1 MAFQLAEEQ
10 NSIVLAPVD
19 WNIKVIAVPGSGKS
33 TVLVYRVG
41 HLLQSGIDAD
51 RILVVMF
58 NDSAAVNFRN
68 DLEQLEYMHLPEVRT
83 YHSYA
88 KKIGFLLEKSGV
100 IPAQNF
106 MPESYKYKRFY
117 KECLSQ
123 FIPPHLHKKMQV
135 TSSVTV
141 SAFAKFNELCK
152 SSLLEPEVVFSQFH
166 YSEQLFPF
174 IEAYRQSEQKR
185 KAENIQFFPDLI
197 YDIVMLHR
205 EHPDLLRRFINKYDV
220 VMVDEY
226 QDANAASHTL
236 VKIISGTK
244 ACVNVVGDDD
254 QTIYDFTGASPRF
267 LKDEI
272 DRDFN
277 DVKLFKLTKT
287 FRYGHTAALV
297 ANNIIHNN
305 SDRIDKIC
313 ISGRNDLNTNFS
325 IAHYD
330 DLHADIKQSDL
341 IDNIKQFLLDGGT
354 YSDIAILIRSYS
366 STFTLELALLRSG
379 FPYFISKDSKTIL
392 DSLNTAFLSDMLV
405 LLSENSSKAEKS
417 GALQRFLVSFL
428 WGVDGS
434 KLSHAIEMIFL
445 GDADKSISAFTKSYS
460 TSLSQYEFDIITRR
474 IKAVHIVLKS
484 RNKETGY
491 LLQRLFKEAR
501 FESFF
506 NKKRNGHV
514 ELKKLTLLLDFYAS
528 LDDNIDVALGIINEL
543 KELTTQ
549 STDANAIQFCTLHKS
564 KGLAWPYVI
573 MAHCE
578 EGVCPSIDCGTD
590 PYQIQVERRLF
601 YVGMTRVRNK
611 LTLHL
616 PRDKKLTRSLNAYSG
631 SMEKVDHFRPN
642 LASRFV
648 YESNL
653 LSAVQIGFEL
663 YKQVNRSNI
672 FSSDNRRLYNCYLEA
687 VGVDYRISGLG
698 GEV

>member
-10 NSIVLAPVD
+10 NSIVLAPVK

-51 RILVVMF
+51 KILVVMF
-58 NDSAAVNFRN
+58 NDSAAVNFKN

-88 KKIGFLLEKSGV
+88 KKIGFLLAKSGV
-100 IPAQNF
+100 IPPQKFA
-106 MPESYKYKRFY
+106 PESYKYKQFY
-117 KECLSQ
+117 KECLAL
-123 FIPPHLHKKMQV
+123 FIPVHLHKKMQV
-135 TSSVTV
+135 NSSTTV
-141 SAFAKFNELCK
+141 ASFTKFNELCK
-152 SSLLEPEVVFSQFH
+152 SSLLEPAVVFSQFNYPEH
-166 YSEQLFPF
+166 LFPF
-174 IEAYRQSEQKR
+174 VEAYRQSENKR
-185 KAENIQFFPDLI
+185 KAEQIQFFPDLI
-197 YDIVMLHR
+197 YDIIMLHKSQ
-205 EHPDLLRRFINKYDV
+205 PDLLRRFINKYDV

-226 QDANAASHTL
+226 QDANAASHAL
-236 VKIISGTK
+236 VKLIAGSR
-244 ACVNVVGDDD
+244 ASVNVVGDDD

-267 LKDEI
+267 LKNEI

-297 ANNIIHNN
+297 ANNIIYNN
-305 SDRIDKIC
+305 TDRIEKIC
-313 ISGRNDLNTNFS
+313 ISGRNDLNTHFS

-330 DLHADIKQSDL
+330 DLDADIEQSDL
-341 IDNIKQFLLDGGT
+341 INNIKQFLLDGGT
-354 YSDIAILIRSYS
+354 YSDIAILIRGYS

-379 FPYFISKDSKTIL
+379 FPYFISKESKTIL
-392 DSLNTAFLSDMLV
+392 DSPNTQFLTDMLV
-405 LLSENSSKAEKS
+405 LLSQRSSKAEKTH
-417 GALQRFLVSFL
+417 ALQRFLVSFL

-434 KLSHAIEMIFL
+434 KLSHVIEMIFL
-445 GDADKSISAFTKSYS
+445 GDTDKSVSAFTESYS
-460 TSLSQYEFDIITRR
+460 GVLSQYEFDTITRR
-474 IKAVHIVLKS
+474 IKAVNIVLKS
-484 RNKETGY
+484 RKNETGY

-506 NKKRNGHV
+506 NKKRKGHI
-514 ELKKLTLLLDFYAS
+514 ELKKLGLLLEFYAT
-528 LDDNIDVALGIINEL
+528 LDDNIDVVLGIINEL

-549 STDANAIQFCTLHKS
+549 STDTNAIQFCTLHKS

-578 EGVCPSIDCGTD
+578 EGVCPSADCGTD
-590 PYQIQVERRLF
+590 PYQIEVERRLF
-601 YVGMTRVRNK
+601 YVGMTRVRKK

-616 PRDKKLTRSLNAYSG
+616 PRDKKLSKSLNAYSG
-631 SMEKVDHFRPN
+631 TMEKVDYFRPG

-698 GEV
+698 GEA